1 MHFNKLLKMNDIVKY
16 YGLII
21 ICYLIELYFFNFFQ
35 FINFIQ
41 PEIINFLIRFIM
53 VILTAGIVKFFVFR
67 DSKNFFQLFFILSV
81 INPFMSSTSLFFL
94 FGMLGMNIILAKIIG
109 DILTSLILFYVLKFF
124 IKV

>member
-1 MHFNKLLKMNDIVKY
+1 
-16 YGLII
+16 
-21 ICYLIELYFFNFFQ
+21 
-35 FINFIQ
+35 
-41 PEIINFLIRFIM
+41 M

-94 FGMLGMNIILAKIIG
+94 FGMLGMNIIIAKIIG